1 MNAGEIID
9 TFREDVVDVALP
21 YLWSRDEAWR
31 YLNDAYRMF
40 VRLTGGIQDFTSAA
54 TEVEIVAGDPIGA
67 LDPSILRILSA
78 QKRSDNGGIQ
88 LVNYTDLGKTV
99 GTDYGRPYSLSLDSR
114 TGDVHSG
121 VIGMERNKIRWIN
134 VPAADDTVD
143 LIIRRLPL
151 NTLVNDTDELT
162 DVDEEHH
169 LALLHWM
176 EYRAYLK
183 QDADTFDKMKSDACK
198 ALFEGYCRFVTSEI
212 ERYKHKARSVAYGG
226 I

>member
-1 MNAGEIID
+1 MNAGDIID
-9 TFREDVVDVALP
+9 AFREDAVDIAKP
-21 YLWSRDEAWR
+21 YLWSVAESWR

-99 GTDYGRPYSLSLDSR
+99 GTDYGRPYSLALDSR

-162 DVDEEHH
+162 DAQGQQRV
-169 LALLHWM
+169 
-176 EYRAYLK
+176 R
-183 QDADTFDKMKSDACK
+183 
-198 ALFEGYCRFVTSEI
+198 RN
-212 ERYKHKARSVAYGG
+212 
-226 I
+226 

>member
-1 MNAGEIID
+1 MNAGEIIGA
-9 TFREDVVDVALP
+9 FREDVVDVAKP
-21 YLWSRDEAWR
+21 YLWSVDESWR

-40 VRLTGGIQDFTSAA
+40 VRLTGGVQDFTSTA
-54 TEVEIVAGDPIGA
+54 TEVEIVAGDPIGK
-67 LDPSILRILSA
+67 LHPSILRILSA

-99 GTDYGRPYSLSLDSR
+99 GTAYGRPYSLSLDSR

-121 VIGMERNKIRWIN
+121 VIGMERNKIRWSN
-134 VPAADDTVD
+134 VPASDDTVD

-151 NTLVNDTDELT
+151 EALVDDADELT

-169 LALLHWM
+169 LALIHWM
-176 EYRAYLK
+176 EHRAYLK
-183 QDADTFDKMKSDACK
+183 QDADTFDKAKSDNCK
-198 ALFEGYCRFVTSEI
+198 ALFEDYCRFARSEI